1 MGMPSCSACVF
12 MCVSMPAC
20 ASCFVILGE
29 CVCVSIFGCVSV
41 CYLILYVHAFYYIVS
56 IKNVFA
62 GMYSHE
68 YNPVCMTEHT
78 HTTLNLCVCVC
89 VCVWIYSWEQ
99 CYLVRCFPHYFS
111 GKWAISHIAWSLI
124 VSLCKSIQE
133 LQLKCSL
140 MWYNWCLPNPLF
152 AHLPVSLN
160 F

>member
-1 MGMPSCSACVF
+1 MPSCSACVF
-12 MCVSMPAC
+12 MCVSMHVC
-20 ASCFVILGE
+20 VSCFVILDE
-29 CVCVSIFGCVSV
+29 CVCVSIVSV
-41 CYLILYVHAFYYIVS
+41 CAYLLLLSILFCMFYYMITIEMCWWAYTVM
-56 IKNVFA
+56 V
-62 GMYSHE
+62 YSACIGAC
-68 YNPVCMTEHT
+68 VCMTEHI
-78 HTTLNLCVCVC
+78 HLNLCVC
-89 VCVWIYSWEQ
+89 VCVWIYSWGQ
-99 CYLVRCFPHYFS
+99 RYLVRCFPHYFP

>member
-1 MGMPSCSACVF
+1 MPSCSARVF
-12 MCVSMPAC
+12 MCVSMRVC
-20 ASCFVILGE
+20 VCVMFCNSM
-29 CVCVSIFGCVSV
+29 CVCVSILSACLFVSTLFFM
-41 CYLILYVHAFYYIVS
+41 CMCFIVWLVL
-56 IKNVFA
+56 KNVFM
-62 GMYSHE
+62 GMYTRV
-68 YNPVCMTEHT
+68 YKPARVCACATEHT
-78 HTTLNLCVCVC
+78 QL
-89 VCVWIYSWEQ
+89 WICMCARIYCWGQ